1 MFSFV
6 QYSRGLHSILN
17 DSQGTLAAHHQH
29 ICCSSER
36 HSYRTDGLRTA
47 PSGCPLAKPTL
58 NPHYPNPAHFPTKPI
73 LLVSANDPAIL
84 SANQPQTWMP
94 LLLCYVVFTDSILKP
109 VPWLLK
115 WAPIIISSK
124 LISLAELHSQ
134 TNWDRIPAIYLL
146 AIWPQENSLV
156 SSGLTFSIY
165 NIEMIMGP

>member
-1 MFSFV
+1 MWDVLICTVLQRSAF
-6 QYSRGLHSILN
+6 HSQWLTGN
-17 DSQGTLAAHHQH
+17 S
-29 ICCSSER
+29 CCSPPTHMLFFR
-36 HSYRTDGLRTA
+36 APPTDGLRTA

-58 NPHYPNPAHFPTKPI
+58 NPRYPNPAHFPAKPI
-73 LLVSANDPAIL
+73 PLISAKDPAIL

-94 LLLCYVVFTDSILKP
+94 LLLCYVVFTDSFLKP

-115 WAPIIISSK
+115 WAPIISSK

-165 NIEMIMGP
+165 NIEMITGP